1 MIKEEVV
8 WGFKNKE
15 NALSLASNVLC
26 KEGYEV
32 FVQHITT
39 GDFSSGVLEQITVAY
54 LVVERKVEE

>member
-15 NALSLASNVLC
+15 NADSVAENISC
-26 KEGYEV
+26 REGYELV
-32 FVQHITT
+32 IQHVMT
-39 GDFSSGVLEQITVAY
+39 GIFSSVAPVVY